1 MGAVPLSNWEIGIA
15 AFGLVLT
22 GAVSLAMQ
30 LGLAR
35 SLLVSALRMIVQLAL
50 VSLLLGWAFS
60 QSSIWVVAGL
70 LVLMGGFA
78 AYEVRARQ
86 KARFSGWWSVGL
98 GGVPMVGVG
107 MMMLCFT
114 LVAVVGPEPWY
125 SARYAIPLFGMLLG
139 NSMTG
144 VALAL
149 DQITRGARLRR
160 AEINDRLALG
170 LTRTQ
175 ATLPLVRDAMATGLM
190 PIINAMAATGLVF
203 LPGMMTGQ
211 ILEGADPQNAVRYQI
226 MIMFAIAGTVGLSL
240 VLALWLSV
248 IRLTDARHRLRLDRL
263 QAPKT

>member
-1 MGAVPLSNWEIGIA
+1 
-15 AFGLVLT
+15 
-22 GAVSLAMQ
+22 
-30 LGLAR
+30 
-35 SLLVSALRMIVQLAL
+35 
-50 VSLLLGWAFS
+50 
-60 QSSIWVVAGL
+60 
-70 LVLMGGFA
+70 
-78 AYEVRARQ
+78 
-86 KARFSGWWSVGL
+86 
-98 GGVPMVGVG
+98 MVGVG

-114 LVAVVGPEPWY
+114 LAAVIGPDPWY
-125 SARYAIPLFGMLLG
+125 SPRYAIPLFGMLLG

-149 DQITRGARLRR
+149 DQITRGARQRR
-160 AEINDRLALG
+160 TEINDRLALG

-175 ATLPLVRDAMATGLM
+175 AMLPLVRDAMATGLM

-248 IRLTDARHRLRLDRL
+248 IRLTDGRHRLRLDRL
-263 QAPKT
+263 QAPKA